1 MPLTDQQ
8 RAFLDQPLNAIVA
21 TLRGDGLPSQ
31 SVVWFLRDGDEIWMS
46 VRPDSVKVQHLARDP
61 RVSVLVLGADGF
73 AYLRLEGKA
82 RVAGEVSDA
91 MRLALI
97 SKYRGPDD
105 ARAWMANHPLPSP
118 NACVRI
124 TPDRGIGHGLPER

>member
-31 SVVWFLRDGDEIWMS
+31 SVVWFLRDGDDIWMS
-46 VRPDSVKVQHLARDP
+46 VGPESVKVRHLRREP
-61 RVSVLVLGADGF
+61 RVSVLVLSDDGI
-73 AYLRLEGKA
+73 AYLRLEGTA

-91 MRLALI
+91 MRLELLT
-97 SKYRGPDD
+97 KYRGPEG
-105 ARAWMANHPLPSP
+105 AREWMVIHLLPSP

-124 TPDRGIGHGLPER
+124 TPERAIGHRLG

>member
-31 SVVWFLRDGDEIWMS
+31 SVVWFLRDGDDIWMS
-46 VRPDSVKVQHLARDP
+46 ISPESVKVRHLQRDP
-61 RVSVLVLGADGF
+61 RVSVLVLGPDGF
-73 AYLRLEGKA
+73 AYLRLEGTA

-91 MRLALI
+91 MRLELLT
-97 SKYRGPDD
+97 KYRGREG
-105 ARAWMANHPLPSP
+105 AQAWMVNHPLPSP

-124 TPDRGIGHGLPER
+124 TPERAIGHRLP

>member
-31 SVVWFLRDGDEIWMS
+31 SVVWYLRDGDDIWMS
-46 VRPDSVKVQHLARDP
+46 VRPESVKVRHLARDP

-73 AYLRLEGKA
+73 SYLRLEGTA
-82 RVAGEVSDA
+82 RVAGEVDDEL
-91 MRLALI
+91 RLALI
-97 SKYRGPDD
+97 GKYRGPED
-105 ARAWMANHPLPSP
+105 ARAWMAKHPLPSP

-124 TPDRGIGHGLPER
+124 TPDRVIGHGEV

>member
-31 SVVWFLRDGDEIWMS
+31 SVVWFLRDGDDIWMS
-46 VRPDSVKVQHLARDP
+46 VGPESVKARHLRRDP

-73 AYLRLEGKA
+73 AYLRLEGAA
-82 RVAGEVSDA
+82 RLDGEVSDA
-91 MRLALI
+91 MRLDLI
-97 SKYRGPDD
+97 SKYRGPDE
-105 ARAWMANHPLPSP
+105 AQVWLVERPLPVP

-124 TPDRGIGHGLPER
+124 TPERAIGHGLP

>member
-46 VRPDSVKVQHLARDP
+46 ISPESVKVRHLRRDP
-61 RVSVLVLGADGF
+61 RVSALILGPDGF
-73 AYLRLEGKA
+73 AYLRLEGTA
-82 RVAGEVSDA
+82 RHVGEVSDA
-91 MRLALI
+91 MRLALLT
-97 SKYRGPDD
+97 KYRGAEG
-105 ARAWMANHPLPSP
+105 AREWMVSHPLPNP

-124 TPDRGIGHGLPER
+124 TPERAIGHRLG

>member
-46 VRPDSVKVQHLARDP
+46 VSPQSVKVQHLTRNP
-61 RVSVLVLGADGF
+61 RVSVLALGADGF
-73 AYLRLEGKA
+73 AYLRIEGTA

-105 ARAWMANHPLPSP
+105 ARDWMASHPLPRP

-124 TPDRGIGHGLPER
+124 TPDRAVSYGLS